1 MGWLLDAS
9 LIIFFRVG
17 LEVAD
22 VKKVL
27 RRLGGKNAVFVLI
40 YAVWIQ
46 LVKKVLVY
54 RKQEG
59 YRSALLYYQG
69 LRRFVTSLMVNIL
82 TSRMEVSLS
91 DVFVKLQRIVDWAV
105 RKEWGGLND
114 YGDLVIT
121 AFALSGGYES
131 LTQDKG

>member
-46 LVKKVLVY
+46 LVKEVLVY

-59 YRSALLYYQG
+59 YGSALLYYQG

-121 AFALSGGYES
+121 AFALSGGYAS
-131 LTQDKG
+131 LTPDKG